1 MLIYKRKYPNLKE
14 KDKEDSVWSGK
25 GADSWTGIKGKSV
38 NIPKYVKDVVKGAI
52 HKAISPEEKKKRMAK
67 KREDLLKE
75 LQLAIGGKKSESEIK
90 DYVEKN
96 GKKIKKIMD
105 KNFLYITPK
114 MEIKDDGIFLY
125 EMKNG
130 AEVYYD
136 FDSSVR
142 YSLDGYM
149 DNESDFV
156 GYIYKNNKI
165 DKKFLKELYSFIKG
179 SLKENYTGLIESRHA
194 GKFIKRESKLNNTE
208 DDNLESNEEALD
220 IEGDEEEGEEEKDIF
235 IKDIKNADS
244 FIEAYGNDLLDI
256 MKGVGG
262 ITVKVEPVGD
272 SFPNSVFLFEIDMN
286 GAMVEYDI
294 KEKEFGYFIN
304 NKFTKVGDFRRYIK
318 NLGQK
323 IDDNLLLF
331 TDGLIGKKVAKK

>member
-25 GADSWTGIKGKSV
+25 GADSWTGVKGKSV
-38 NIPKYVKDVVKGAI
+38 NIPKYAKDVAKGAI

-114 MEIKDDGIFLY
+114 MEIKDDGVFLY

-130 AEVYYD
+130 AEVYYN
-136 FDSSVR
+136 FDNSIR

-179 SLKENYTGLIESRHA
+179 DLKENYIGLIENRYA
-194 GKFIKRESKLNNTE
+194 GKRIKRKPKSNNTKE
-208 DDNLESNEEALD
+208 GGLDPNEEVLD
-220 IEGDEEEGEEEKDIF
+220 IEEDGEEGEEEKDIF